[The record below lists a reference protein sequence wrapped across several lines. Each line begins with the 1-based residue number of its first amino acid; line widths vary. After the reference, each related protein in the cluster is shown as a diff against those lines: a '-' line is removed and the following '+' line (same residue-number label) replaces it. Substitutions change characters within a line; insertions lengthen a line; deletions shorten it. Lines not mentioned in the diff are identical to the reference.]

1 MTSRGRGLA
10 FVVVA
15 AGLAALLVWGIRGL
29 PRFGH
34 PVGAYGPL
42 INAEAVPE
50 LHVTDAVTAV
60 NFDYRAFDT
69 LGEEFILFASVIGVA
84 LILRRLADES
94 EHETPDEASSRSVP
108 APSDAVRVVAFG
120 LTGPVVLFGIYVVVH
135 GQLTPGGGF
144 QGGVILATAP
154 LVLYLAGGLH
164 VFRRITSPAM
174 VEAAEATGAGGYALL
189 GLGTLLAGAA
199 CLHNILPL
207 GTTGTVTSGGTIPL
221 VSLTTGLEVTAGF
234 TLLLGVFLEQAL
246 AVRERGRRR

>member
-42 INAEAVPE
+42 INAAAVPE
-50 LHVTDAVTAV
+50 RHVTDAVTAV

-94 EHETPDEASSRSVP
+94 EHEKPDEASSRSVP

-199 CLHNILPL
+199 YLQNILPL